1 MTSSHTHKWGL
12 RNGSSTGR
20 RSRAPGEA
28 EGKRALAVTGRAGF
42 VARGVVYV
50 LVGVLALRIAF
61 GDGGREADRQG
72 ALQQVAAQPFGKA
85 MLWLLVVG
93 FGCMA
98 IWRGSRALPANG
110 PKNKVGSRM
119 LDGGRAVFYGFV
131 CWGTASFAAGTGGS
145 SGSDAKSR
153 DWTAS
158 ALRLPGGQVLVG
170 LAGCVLIGVGA
181 TLAVRAV
188 MRRFLRRL
196 ETGRMSRRVR
206 QVVTGLGV
214 GGGAA
219 RGAVFAGVGVFVL
232 VAAIRFDPHQAK
244 GMDATLRT
252 FAHTPAGPW
261 LLVAVAV
268 GLVLFGVFSFA
279 SARWRRL

>member
-12 RNGSSTGR
+12 RNGSSNN
-20 RSRAPGEA
+20 RSHTPGKA
-28 EGKRALAVTGRAGF
+28 EGKQALAVTGRAGF

-50 LVGVLALRIAF
+50 LVGALALQIAF
-61 GDGGREADRQG
+61 GGGGREADRQG
-72 ALQQVAAQPFGKA
+72 ALQQVAAQPFGKV

-93 FGCMA
+93 FGCMT
-98 IWRGSRALPANG
+98 IWRASGAILDNG
-110 PKNKVGSRM
+110 PSRKVGSRL

-145 SGSDAKSR
+145 SGSDAKSQ

-158 ALRLPGGQVLVG
+158 ALKLPAGQELVG
-170 LAGCVLIGVGA
+170 LVGCVLIGVGA

-188 MRRFLRRL
+188 MRRFLKKL
-196 ETGRMSRRVR
+196 ETEKMSRRVR

-214 GGGAA
+214 GGGVA
-219 RGAVFAGVGVFVL
+219 RGVVFAGVGVFAL
-232 VAAIRFDPHQAK
+232 IAAVRFDPHQAK

-261 LLVAVAV
+261 LLVAVAI
-268 GLVLFGVFSFA
+268 GLVLFGGFSFA

>member
-12 RNGSSTGR
+12 GNASSTD
-20 RSRAPGEA
+20 RSRTPGEA
-28 EGKRALAVTGRAGF
+28 EGKKALAVTGRVGF

-50 LVGVLALRIAF
+50 LVGVLALQIAF

-72 ALQQVAAQPFGKA
+72 ALQQVAAQPFGRV

-93 FGCMA
+93 FGCMT
-98 IWRGSRALPANG
+98 IWRAAGAVLDNG
-110 PKNKVGSRM
+110 PQRKVGSRL

-158 ALRLPGGQVLVG
+158 ALKLPGGQVLVG
-170 LAGCVLIGVGA
+170 LAGCVLIGVGVVI
-181 TLAVRAV
+181 AVRAV
-188 MRRFLRRL
+188 MRRFLRKL
-196 ETGRMSRRVR
+196 ETERMGRRVR

-261 LLVAVAV
+261 LLVAVAL
-268 GLVLFGVFSFA
+268 GLVLFGGFSFA